1 MQRRS
6 TDLTFFIIAANESS
20 ARTIKALVAISK
32 KLVQEPSTAQSPPID
47 VAAVRAACFRP
58 TDFQQHE
65 CQEVANIVNILRP
78 YVPKRRL
85 DPQTNRSKA
94 SLPLIALRAP
104 FVLIANT
111 ILQAAEYS
119 EFTRR
124 MMPQIA
130 PSSLHAIALGA
141 TGMYEV
147 FCAET
152 PKHFDVKGADRMALR
167 NYKNVTQVPG
177 NKRAIF
183 EQFFDMQKVDAT
195 CRSHGLLFDMR

>member
-1 MQRRS
+1 P
-6 TDLTFFIIAANESS
+6 ESS
-20 ARTIKALVAISK
+20 SRRIKSLVAVSK
-32 KLVQEPSTAQSPPID
+32 KLVQEPTTAQSPPID

-58 TDFQQHE
+58 TDFQEHE
-65 CQEVANIVNILRP
+65 CQAVADVVNFLRP
-78 YVPKRRL
+78 YVPKRRV

-94 SLPLIALRAP
+94 SLPHIALRAP

-111 ILQAAEYS
+111 ILEAAGYS

-147 FCAET
+147 LCAET
-152 PKHFDVKGADRMALR
+152 PGHFDVKGADRMALR
-167 NYKNVTQVPG
+167 NYKNVTLVPG
-177 NKRAIF
+177 NKAAIF
-183 EQFFDMQKVDAT
+183 EQFFDMQKVDDA
-195 CRSHGLLFDMR
+195 CRTHGLLFNM